1 MEFLYLDF
9 LGKPGWMWLAFVSV
23 VLVLLV
29 FDLGVLHR
37 KPHEIGIRESFLL
50 SGFYIA
56 LGLAFGAWVWWSLGP
71 ELGLA
76 YITGFVIEKSLAMDN
91 IFVIAMIFAYFHI
104 PRIHQHRVLV
114 WGIIGVLVLRG
125 IMIAAGAAI
134 VSEFSWV
141 LYIFAAFL
149 ILTGIKMIMMA
160 DKEQDVGNNP
170 VLRLARK
177 YLPVTDE
184 LHGDRFLVK
193 LPDPTTGKLKTFVT
207 PLLLALL
214 LVEFADVI
222 FAVDSV
228 PAIFAITTDPY
239 IVYTSNIFAILGLR
253 ALYFALAALMHRF
266 VYLKYALASLLIFI
280 GSKIFLADMLGLAKI
295 PPAVSLG
302 VTFLILAVGIGASLW
317 KTRGQDPLPPDAEPA
332 RGH

>member
-1 MEFLYLDF
+1 MEFLFLDF
-9 LGKPGWMWLAFVSV
+9 LGKPGWMWLAFLSIVA
-23 VLVLLV
+23 VLLV

-37 KPHEIGIRESFLL
+37 KPHEIGIKESFLL

-56 LGLAFGAWVWWSLGP
+56 LGVAFGVWVWFSLGA

-76 YITGFVIEKSLAMDN
+76 YMTGFVVEKSLAMDN
-91 IFVIAMIFAYFHI
+91 IFVIAMIFAYFGV

-114 WGIIGVLVLRG
+114 WGIIGVLILRG

-141 LYIFAAFL
+141 LYLFAAFL
-149 ILTGIKMIMMA
+149 IITGIKMIMMA
-160 DKEQDVGNNP
+160 DKEHSVGDNP
-170 VLRLARK
+170 VLRFARK
-177 YLPVTDE
+177 HLPVTDE
-184 LHGDRFLVK
+184 LHGDRFAVK
-193 LPDPTTGKLKTFVT
+193 LPDPKTGKLKTFFT
-207 PLLLALL
+207 PLFLALL
-214 LVEFADVI
+214 MVEFADLI

-266 VYLKYALASLLIFI
+266 VYLKYALATLLIFI

-302 VTFLILAVGIGASLW
+302 VTFAILAAGIGASLW
-317 KTRGQDPLPPDAEPA
+317 KTRGEAPTGRAAEA
-332 RGH
+332 GSH